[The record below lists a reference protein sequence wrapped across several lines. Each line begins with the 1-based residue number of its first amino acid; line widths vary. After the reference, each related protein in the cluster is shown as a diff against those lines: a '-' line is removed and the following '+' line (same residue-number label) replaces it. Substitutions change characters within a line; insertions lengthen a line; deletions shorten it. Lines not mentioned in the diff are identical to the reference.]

1 MGERSPTRTGAPSV
15 VHSPPR
21 PDPLVELVGA
31 GRAGAVYWRPL
42 PGEDRGARVVALVE
56 AALAGGRGAIVVT
69 PEVAA
74 GSAVGDAVRKAFP
87 DAADLASDLSDRRRY
102 RAWAELR
109 RGRRLV
115 VVGGRSSVLAPLP
128 ALGCVVVD
136 DEANFAH
143 KEQRTPRFHARDV
156 ALRRAAVG
164 RALCVLTGTVPSA
177 EAMAAMQAGQCRL
190 LTPDRAAER
199 AARPLVEVVDPDD
212 EGPTAARLHP
222 RGLAAVRAALAR
234 DEPAYV
240 LVPRRGG
247 ADPAAPGARTAGQV
261 AAEVARILPGVPV
274 WRLDREVLDPGMVP
288 PWAGQRP
295 GVVVGTVA
303 GVKDHPPLTG
313 CRTVVVVGADTAL
326 GQAEVRAAEEAYRTW
341 SRAAAWCGPSRASA
355 GRLVLQTRHG
365 GHHAVQALVRWDP
378 DLLWR
383 HELPRR
389 VELGFPARRLVLVEG
404 PEPGEATAAMAALA
418 AALGPKV
425 ELLGPAAMGRGW
437 RIIAK
442 VEDAESAARACAPAR
457 RGVPGRQPAPVGGR
471 RAPRGPC
478 RPPLASHPSKR
489 RTGNVAMLEIRLYGD
504 PVLKQRSDPVTR
516 FDAELARF
524 GDDLLETLRAAHGAG
539 LAAPRSG
546 CSSACSPTTSPP
558 TRRPAS
564 TRSGSWST
572 RSSPAGRASRRATR
586 AACRSPASTTPAS
599 GPWPSPWPPP
609 TCAASGW
616 SWTARGCWPAA
627 SSTRSTTWTGCC
639 SSSGMSRGDRKRALK
654 EWRERELDLE
664 LHGIAPHLH
673 RSDLPGVRTSNP
685 GPRSVP
691 PDKTL

>member
-1 MGERSPTRTGAPSV
+1 VLVDVPLFHLDRPFTYRVPESLQDQVHLGSRVKVPFGGRRRVDGWVVGRATELPPDARDILRVVSPIPSFGPVELDLFRWVADRYAAAVTDTLRLAIPPRVAAVEASVETAGESVEEAPGEGPADPVAGAPPPDPPVRAPHPPPPIGGAPAREGSPTPGAGPRV
-15 VHSPPR
+15 VHSPAPASAARR
-21 PDPLVELVGA
+21 PASASAALSPSPPLAVSRPSDPLAALVASGW
-31 GRAGAVYWRPL
+31 GGAVYWRPL
-42 PGEDRGARVVALVE
+42 PGEDRGARITALIE
-56 AALAGGRGAIVVT
+56 AALERGRGAIVVT

-115 VVGGRSSVLAPLP
+115 VVGGRSSVLAPVP
-128 ALGCVVVD
+128 DLGCVVVD

-143 KEQRTPRFHARDV
+143 KEQRTPRFHAREV
-156 ALRRAAVG
+156 ALRRAATR

-177 EAMAAMQAGQCRL
+177 EALAAMQAGQCRL
-190 LTPDRAAER
+190 LAPDRAAER

-212 EGPTAARLHP
+212 EGPTAARIHP
-222 RGLAAVRAALAR
+222 RGLAAIRAALGR

-261 AAEVARILPGVPV
+261 AAELARILPGVPV

-341 SRAAAWCGPSRASA
+341 SRAAIWCGPRGGA
-355 GRLVLQTRHG
+355 GRLVLQTRSG

-378 DLLWR
+378 EFFWR

-389 VELGFPARRLVLVEG
+389 VELGFPPARRLVLVEG
-404 PEPGEATAAMAALA
+404 PEPEEATAAMAALA

-442 VEDAESAARACAPAR
+442 VEDAESAARALRPLLTEASRA
-457 RGVPGRQPAPVGGR
+457 G
-471 RAPRGPC
+471 APRMSVDVE
-478 RPPLASHPSKR
+478 PLE
-489 RTGNVAMLEIRLYGD
+489 V
-504 PVLKQRSDPVTR
+504 
-516 FDAELARF
+516 
-524 GDDLLETLRAAHGAG
+524 
-539 LAAPRSG
+539 LAAPRS
-546 CSSACSPTTSPP
+546 
-558 TRRPAS
+558 
-564 TRSGSWST
+564 
-572 RSSPAGRASRRATR
+572 
-586 AACRSPASTTPAS
+586 
-599 GPWPSPWPPP
+599 
-609 TCAASGW
+609 
-616 SWTARGCWPAA
+616 
-627 SSTRSTTWTGCC
+627 
-639 SSSGMSRGDRKRALK
+639 
-654 EWRERELDLE
+654 
-664 LHGIAPHLH
+664 
-673 RSDLPGVRTSNP
+673 
-685 GPRSVP
+685 
-691 PDKTL
+691 

>member
-1 MGERSPTRTGAPSV
+1 VRLAGVQVLVDVPLFHLDRPFTYRVPASLQDQVHLGSRVKVPFGGRRRVDGWVVGRATELPPDARDILRVVSPIPSFGPVELDLFRWVADRYAAAVTDTLRLAIPPRVAAVEASVEEAAVEKEAEEKEAEEKEAGEKEAGEKGAAGAGDPPLPGAGAPTREGSRRPAEARGP
-15 VHSPPR
+15 VHSPTAGDSPTVDDSPTAGDSPALAPAAR
-21 PDPLVELVGA
+21 RHATPSAGSPPADPLAALVA
-31 GRAGAVYWRPL
+31 GGRGGAVYWRPL
-42 PGEDRGARVVALVE
+42 PGEERGARITALIE
-56 AALAGGRGAIVVT
+56 AALERGRGAIVVT

-115 VVGGRSSVLAPLP
+115 VVGGRSSVLAPVP
-128 ALGCVVVD
+128 ELGCVIVD

-143 KEQRTPRFHARDV
+143 KEQRTPRFHAREV
-156 ALRRAAVG
+156 ALRRAATG

-177 EAMAAMQAGQCRL
+177 EALAAMQAGQCRL
-190 LTPDRAAER
+190 LAPDRAAER

-222 RGLAAVRAALAR
+222 RGLAAIRAALHR
-234 DEPAYV
+234 EEPAYV

-261 AAEVARILPGVPV
+261 AAELARILPGVPV
-274 WRLDREVLDPGMVP
+274 WRLDREVVDPGMVP

-341 SRAAAWCGPSRASA
+341 SRAAAWCGPRGGA
-355 GRLVLQTRHG
+355 GRLVLQTRAG

-378 DLLWR
+378 DFFWR

-389 VELGFPARRLVLVEG
+389 VELGFPPARRLVLVEG
-404 PEPGEATAAMAALA
+404 PDPEEATAAMAALA

-442 VEDAESAARACAPAR
+442 VEDAESAARALRPLLTEAAR
-457 RGVPGRQPAPVGGR
+457 AG
-471 RAPRGPC
+471 APRLAVDVE
-478 RPPLASHPSKR
+478 PLE
-489 RTGNVAMLEIRLYGD
+489 V
-504 PVLKQRSDPVTR
+504 
-516 FDAELARF
+516 
-524 GDDLLETLRAAHGAG
+524 
-539 LAAPRSG
+539 LAAPRS
-546 CSSACSPTTSPP
+546 
-558 TRRPAS
+558 
-564 TRSGSWST
+564 
-572 RSSPAGRASRRATR
+572 
-586 AACRSPASTTPAS
+586 
-599 GPWPSPWPPP
+599 
-609 TCAASGW
+609 
-616 SWTARGCWPAA
+616 
-627 SSTRSTTWTGCC
+627 
-639 SSSGMSRGDRKRALK
+639 
-654 EWRERELDLE
+654 
-664 LHGIAPHLH
+664 
-673 RSDLPGVRTSNP
+673 
-685 GPRSVP
+685 
-691 PDKTL
+691 

>member
-1 MGERSPTRTGAPSV
+1 VLVDVPLFHLDRPFTYRVPEALAAQVHLGTRVKVRFGGRRRVDAWVIGRAPDLPPDARDLLRVVSPIPSFGPTELNLFRWVADRYAATVTDTLRLAVPPRVAAVEKSMDPPGAAGPGPAPTPAAGAPGGGRGAPPTPGGGAPEREG
-15 VHSPPR
+15 SPPGEQVGGAVNSPSPASAARR
-21 PDPLVELVGA
+21 PAPSLAVSAPPLNSPSTPSDPLADLVVSGW
-31 GRAGAVYWRPL
+31 AGAVYWRPL
-42 PGEDRGARVVALVE
+42 PGEDRGARVVAAVE
-56 AALAGGRGAIVVT
+56 AALERGRGAIVVT

-87 DAADLASDLSDRRRY
+87 DAADLAGDLSDRRRY

-156 ALRRAAVG
+156 ALRRAAAA

-177 EAMAAMQAGQCRL
+177 EALAAMQAGQCRL

-222 RGLAAVRAALAR
+222 RALAAIRAALAR
-234 DEPAYV
+234 SEPAYV

-261 AAEVARILPGVPV
+261 AAELVRILPGVPV
-274 WRLDREVLDPGMVP
+274 WRLDREVVDPGMVP
-288 PWAGQRP
+288 PWAGQQP

-313 CRTVVVVGADTAL
+313 CRTVVVVGADAAL

-341 SRAAAWCGPSRASA
+341 SRAAAWCGPRSGA

-378 DLLWR
+378 EFFWR

-389 VELGFPARRLVLVEG
+389 VELGFPPARRLVLVEG
-404 PEPGEATAAMAALA
+404 PEPAEADAALAALA

-442 VEDAESAARACAPAR
+442 VEDAESAARALRPLLTEAS
-457 RGVPGRQPAPVGGR
+457 
-471 RAPRGPC
+471 RAGSPRMSVDVEPLEV
-478 RPPLASHPSKR
+478 LAS
-489 RTGNVAMLEIRLYGD
+489 
-504 PVLKQRSDPVTR
+504 
-516 FDAELARF
+516 
-524 GDDLLETLRAAHGAG
+524 
-539 LAAPRSG
+539 PR
-546 CSSACSPTTSPP
+546 
-558 TRRPAS
+558 
-564 TRSGSWST
+564 
-572 RSSPAGRASRRATR
+572 
-586 AACRSPASTTPAS
+586 
-599 GPWPSPWPPP
+599 
-609 TCAASGW
+609 
-616 SWTARGCWPAA
+616 
-627 SSTRSTTWTGCC
+627 
-639 SSSGMSRGDRKRALK
+639 
-654 EWRERELDLE
+654 
-664 LHGIAPHLH
+664 
-673 RSDLPGVRTSNP
+673 
-685 GPRSVP
+685 
-691 PDKTL
+691 

>member
-1 MGERSPTRTGAPSV
+1 MRIAGVQVLVDVPLFHLDRPFTYRVPEALAGQVHLGSRVKVPFGGRRRVDGWVVGRAPDLPSDARDLLRVVSPIPSFGPPELDLLRWVADRYAATVTDTLRLAIPPRVAAVERPTGQGEPETAAEQAGGEAVGERSPTGTRVRGL
-15 VHSPPR
+15 VHSSSSPSSPSH
-21 PDPLVELVGA
+21 PSSSSQPSSPSSPSDPLAALVA
-31 GRAGAVYWRPL
+31 GGWAGAVYWRPL
-42 PGEDRGARVVALVE
+42 PGEDRGARVIALVE
-56 AALAGGRGAIVVT
+56 AALERGRGAIVVT

-115 VVGGRSSVLAPLP
+115 VVGGRSSVLAPLDR
-128 ALGCVVVD
+128 LGCVVVD

-143 KEQRTPRFHARDV
+143 KEQRTPRFHAREV
-156 ALRRAAVG
+156 ALRRAAAA

-177 EAMAAMQAGQCRL
+177 EALAAMQAGQCRL

-222 RGLAAVRAALAR
+222 RGLAAIRAALGR
-234 DEPAYV
+234 QEPTYV

-261 AAEVARILPGVPV
+261 AAELARILPGVTV
-274 WRLDREVLDPGMVP
+274 WRLDREVVDPGMVP

-341 SRAAAWCGPSRASA
+341 SRAAAWCGPRGGA

-378 DLLWR
+378 EFFWR

-389 VELGFPARRLVLVEG
+389 VELGFPPARRLVLVEG
-404 PEPGEATAAMAALA
+404 PEPGEATEAMAALA
-418 AALGPKV
+418 GALGPKV

-442 VEDAESAARACAPAR
+442 VEDAESAARAL
-457 RGVPGRQPAPVGGR
+457 
-471 RAPRGPC
+471 
-478 RPPLASHPSKR
+478 RPLLA
-489 RTGNVAMLEIRLYGD
+489 E
-504 PVLKQRSDPVTR
+504 
-516 FDAELARF
+516 
-524 GDDLLETLRAAHGAG
+524 
-539 LAAPRSG
+539 
-546 CSSACSPTTSPP
+546 
-558 TRRPAS
+558 
-564 TRSGSWST
+564 
-572 RSSPAGRASRRATR
+572 ASRA
-586 AACRSPASTTPAS
+586 
-599 GPWPSPWPPP
+599 G
-609 TCAASGW
+609 
-616 SWTARGCWPAA
+616 
-627 SSTRSTTWTGCC
+627 
-639 SSSGMSRGDRKRALK
+639 
-654 EWRERELDLE
+654 
-664 LHGIAPHLH
+664 
-673 RSDLPGVRTSNP
+673 
-685 GPRSVP
+685 GPRMSVDVEP
-691 PDKTL
+691 LEVLATPR

>member
-1 MGERSPTRTGAPSV
+1 VPLFHLDRPFTYRVPEALRGHVHLGSRVKVPFGGRRRVDGWVVGRAPELPPDARDLIRVVSPIPSFGPPELDLLRWVATRYAATVTDTLRLAIPPRVAAVEHPDPEKAPPVPSVAPPTPGVAPPAPGVAPPDPPTPEPHRPVPGPPVGERSPTASLGLGA
-15 VHSPPR
+15 VHSPLRSTDPA
-21 PDPLVELVGA
+21 DPLAAMVAA
-31 GRAGAVYWRPL
+31 GRPGAVYWRPL
-42 PGEDRGARVVALVE
+42 PGEDRGARVIAAVE
-56 AALAGGRGAIVVT
+56 AALASGRGAIVVT

-115 VVGGRSSVLAPLP
+115 AVGGRSSVLAPLP

-143 KEQRTPRFHARDV
+143 KEQRTPRFHAREV
-156 ALRRAAVG
+156 ALRRAAAS
-164 RALCVLTGTVPSA
+164 RALCVLTGTVASA
-177 EAMAAMQAGQCRL
+177 EAVAAMQAGQCRL
-190 LTPDRAAER
+190 LAPDRAAER

-222 RGLAAVRAALAR
+222 RGLAAIRAALGR
-234 DEPAYV
+234 EEPAYV

-261 AAEVARILPGVPV
+261 AAELARLLPQVPV
-274 WRLDREVLDPGMVP
+274 WRLDREVVDPGMVP

-326 GQAEVRAAEEAYRTW
+326 GQAEVRAAEDAYRTW
-341 SRAAAWCGPSRASA
+341 SRAAAWCGPRGGA

-378 DLLWR
+378 EFFWR

-389 VELGFPARRLVLVEG
+389 VELGFPPARRLVLVEG
-404 PEPGEATAAMAALA
+404 PEPDEAQAAMAALA

-442 VEDAESAARACAPAR
+442 VEDAESAARALRPLLTEASRA
-457 RGVPGRQPAPVGGR
+457 GG
-471 RAPRGPC
+471 PRLSVDVE
-478 RPPLASHPSKR
+478 PLE
-489 RTGNVAMLEIRLYGD
+489 V
-504 PVLKQRSDPVTR
+504 
-516 FDAELARF
+516 
-524 GDDLLETLRAAHGAG
+524 
-539 LAAPRSG
+539 LAAPR
-546 CSSACSPTTSPP
+546 
-558 TRRPAS
+558 
-564 TRSGSWST
+564 
-572 RSSPAGRASRRATR
+572 
-586 AACRSPASTTPAS
+586 
-599 GPWPSPWPPP
+599 
-609 TCAASGW
+609 
-616 SWTARGCWPAA
+616 
-627 SSTRSTTWTGCC
+627 
-639 SSSGMSRGDRKRALK
+639 
-654 EWRERELDLE
+654 
-664 LHGIAPHLH
+664 
-673 RSDLPGVRTSNP
+673 
-685 GPRSVP
+685 
-691 PDKTL
+691 

>member
-1 MGERSPTRTGAPSV
+1 VRTTGVQVLVDVPLFHLDRPFTYRVPEALADQVHLGSRVKVPFGGRRRVDGWVVGHAPDLPPDARDLLRVVSPIPSFGLPELNLLRWVADRYAATVTDTLRLAIPPRVAAVEKSTGQDEAEKSEVGAGAFVEPGAPHPHPPETGAPAREGSRQPEGV
-15 VHSPPR
+15 RGTVHSPSPPSAVHSPSPASAAHR
-21 PDPLVELVGA
+21 LSTPLAVSSPVDPLAALVA
-31 GRAGAVYWRPL
+31 GGWVGAVYWRPL
-42 PGEDRGARVVALVE
+42 PGEDRGARVIALVE
-56 AALAGGRGAIVVT
+56 AALERGRGAIVVT

-102 RAWAELR
+102 RAWADLR

-115 VVGGRSSVLAPLP
+115 VVGGRSSVLAPLEG
-128 ALGCVVVD
+128 LGCVVVD

-143 KEQRTPRFHARDV
+143 KEQRTPRFHAREV
-156 ALRRAAVG
+156 ALRRAAAS

-177 EAMAAMQAGQCRL
+177 EALAAMQAGQCRL

-222 RGLAAVRAALAR
+222 RGLAAIRAALGR
-234 DEPAYV
+234 QEPAYV

-261 AAEVARILPGVPV
+261 AAELARILPGVPV
-274 WRLDREVLDPGMVP
+274 WRLDREVVDPGMVP

-341 SRAAAWCGPSRASA
+341 SRAAAWCGPRGGV

-378 DLLWR
+378 EFFWR

-389 VELGFPARRLVLVEG
+389 VELGFPPARRLVLVEG
-404 PEPGEATAAMAALA
+404 PEPGEATAAAAALA

-442 VEDAESAARACAPAR
+442 VEDAESAARAL
-457 RGVPGRQPAPVGGR
+457 
-471 RAPRGPC
+471 
-478 RPPLASHPSKR
+478 RPLLA
-489 RTGNVAMLEIRLYGD
+489 E
-504 PVLKQRSDPVTR
+504 
-516 FDAELARF
+516 
-524 GDDLLETLRAAHGAG
+524 
-539 LAAPRSG
+539 
-546 CSSACSPTTSPP
+546 
-558 TRRPAS
+558 
-564 TRSGSWST
+564 
-572 RSSPAGRASRRATR
+572 ASRAGSPRMSVDVEPLEVLAT
-586 AACRSPASTTPAS
+586 
-599 GPWPSPWPPP
+599 
-609 TCAASGW
+609 
-616 SWTARGCWPAA
+616 
-627 SSTRSTTWTGCC
+627 
-639 SSSGMSRGDRKRALK
+639 
-654 EWRERELDLE
+654 
-664 LHGIAPHLH
+664 
-673 RSDLPGVRTSNP
+673 
-685 GPRSVP
+685 PR
-691 PDKTL
+691 

>member
-1 MGERSPTRTGAPSV
+1 VRIAGVQVLVDVPLFHLDRPFTYRVPEALQGQVHLGSRVKVPFGGRRRVDGWVVGRAAELPPEARDILRVVSPIPSFGPAELELFRWVADRYAATVTDTLRLAVPPRVAAVEASLDAATPHPDPPAAVPHPDPPVPGPPVGERSRPRGRASGV
-15 VHSPPR
+15 VHSPA
-21 PDPLVELVGA
+21 DPLAAMVGA
-31 GRAGAVYWRPL
+31 GRGGAVYWRPV
-42 PGEDRGARVVALVE
+42 PGEDRGARVIALVE
-56 AALAGGRGAIVVT
+56 AALERGRGAIVVT

-109 RGRRLV
+109 RGRRLL

-128 ALGCVVVD
+128 ALGCIVVD

-143 KEQRTPRFHARDV
+143 KEQRTPRFHAREV
-156 ALRRAAVG
+156 ALRRAAAG

-177 EAMAAMQAGQCRL
+177 EALAAMQAGQCRL
-190 LTPDRAAER
+190 LAPDRAAER

-222 RGLAAVRAALAR
+222 RGLAAIRAALGH

-247 ADPAAPGARTAGQV
+247 ADPAAPGARSAGQV
-261 AAEVARILPGVPV
+261 AAELARILPGVPV
-274 WRLDREVLDPGMVP
+274 WRLDREVLDPGTVP

-313 CRTVVVVGADTAL
+313 CRTVVVVGADAAL

-341 SRAAAWCGPSRASA
+341 SRAAGWCGPRSGA

-378 DLLWR
+378 AFFWR

-389 VELGFPARRLVLVEG
+389 VELGFPPARRLVLAEG
-404 PEPGEATAAMAALA
+404 PEPGEASAAMAALA
-418 AALGPKV
+418 AALGPKA

-442 VEDAESAARACAPAR
+442 VEDAESAARALRPLLTEVSRA
-457 RGVPGRQPAPVGGR
+457 GG
-471 RAPRGPC
+471 PRLSVDVE
-478 RPPLASHPSKR
+478 PLE
-489 RTGNVAMLEIRLYGD
+489 V
-504 PVLKQRSDPVTR
+504 
-516 FDAELARF
+516 
-524 GDDLLETLRAAHGAG
+524 
-539 LAAPRSG
+539 LAAPR
-546 CSSACSPTTSPP
+546 
-558 TRRPAS
+558 
-564 TRSGSWST
+564 
-572 RSSPAGRASRRATR
+572 
-586 AACRSPASTTPAS
+586 
-599 GPWPSPWPPP
+599 
-609 TCAASGW
+609 
-616 SWTARGCWPAA
+616 
-627 SSTRSTTWTGCC
+627 
-639 SSSGMSRGDRKRALK
+639 
-654 EWRERELDLE
+654 
-664 LHGIAPHLH
+664 
-673 RSDLPGVRTSNP
+673 
-685 GPRSVP
+685 
-691 PDKTL
+691 

>member
-1 MGERSPTRTGAPSV
+1 VRIAGVQVLVDVPLLHLDRPFTYRVPEALADQVHLGSRVKVPFGGRRRVDGWVVGRATELPDDARDLLRVVSPIPSFGPAELDLFRWVAARYAGGVVDTLRLAIPPRVAAVEKTADAGAPDPPGPVPGPPSSGDGPYPPGPVPGPPVGERSPPGSGARRPVHRPNPGGGGAGSV
-15 VHSPPR
+15 VHSPSVASTGPLTGVD
-21 PDPLVELVGA
+21 PGDPLVGLIEG
-31 GRAGAVYWRPL
+31 GGAGAVYWRPL

-56 AALAGGRGAIVVT
+56 AALASGRGAIVVT
-69 PEVAA
+69 PEVVA

-115 VVGGRSSVLAPLP
+115 VVGGRSSVLAPLR

-156 ALRRAAVG
+156 ALRRAATG
-164 RALCVLTGTVPSA
+164 RALCVLTGTVPSP
-177 EAMAAMQAGQCRL
+177 EALAAMQAGQCRL

-222 RGLAAVRAALAR
+222 RGLAAVRAALGR

-247 ADPAAPGARTAGQV
+247 ADPAVPGARTAGQV
-261 AAEVARILPGVPV
+261 AGELARILPGVPV

-341 SRAAAWCGPSRASA
+341 SRAAAWCGPRGGA

-378 DLLWR
+378 EFFWR

-389 VELGFPARRLVLVEG
+389 VELGFPPARRLVLVEG

-418 AALGPKV
+418 AALGPKA

-442 VEDAESAARACAPAR
+442 VEDAESAARAL
-457 RGVPGRQPAPVGGR
+457 
-471 RAPRGPC
+471 
-478 RPPLASHPSKR
+478 RP
-489 RTGNVAMLEIRLYGD
+489 
-504 PVLKQRSDPVTR
+504 
-516 FDAELARF
+516 
-524 GDDLLETLRAAHGAG
+524 LLVE
-539 LAAPRSG
+539 
-546 CSSACSPTTSPP
+546 
-558 TRRPAS
+558 
-564 TRSGSWST
+564 
-572 RSSPAGRASRRATR
+572 ASRAGSPRMSVDVEPLEVLAT
-586 AACRSPASTTPAS
+586 
-599 GPWPSPWPPP
+599 
-609 TCAASGW
+609 
-616 SWTARGCWPAA
+616 
-627 SSTRSTTWTGCC
+627 
-639 SSSGMSRGDRKRALK
+639 
-654 EWRERELDLE
+654 
-664 LHGIAPHLH
+664 
-673 RSDLPGVRTSNP
+673 
-685 GPRSVP
+685 PR
-691 PDKTL
+691 

>member
-1 MGERSPTRTGAPSV
+1 VRLAGVQVLVDVPLFHLDRPFTYRVPESLQDQVHLGSRVKVPFGGRRRVDGWVVGRVLELPPDARDVLRVVSPIPSFGPVELELFRWVADRYAAAVTDTLRLAIPPRVAAVETSVEAADAGEEGPADPLAGASAAGGPHPEPPAGADHPPPLAGADHPPPPAGGAPVREGSPTAGSGRPA
-15 VHSPPR
+15 VHSPSPAPAAPPTASSLAASPSPVTSSPR
-21 PDPLVELVGA
+21 ATSSPPRAGSPSSDPLAALVAA
-31 GRAGAVYWRPL
+31 GRTGAVYWRPL
-42 PGEDRGARVVALVE
+42 PGEDRGVRIAALVE
-56 AALAGGRGAIVVT
+56 AALERGRGAIVVT

-115 VVGGRSSVLAPLP
+115 VVGGRSSVLAPVP
-128 ALGCVVVD
+128 DIGCVIVD

-143 KEQRTPRFHARDV
+143 KEQRTPRFHAREV
-156 ALRRAAVG
+156 ALRRAATG

-177 EAMAAMQAGQCRL
+177 EAVAAMQAGQCRL

-222 RGLAAVRAALAR
+222 RGLAAIRAALGR
-234 DEPAYV
+234 EEPAYV

-261 AAEVARILPGVPV
+261 AAELARILPGVPV

-341 SRAAAWCGPSRASA
+341 SRAAAWCGPRGGA
-355 GRLVLQTRHG
+355 GRLVLQTRAG

-378 DLLWR
+378 EFFWR

-389 VELGFPARRLVLVEG
+389 VELGFPPARRLVLVEG
-404 PEPGEATAAMAALA
+404 PEPEEATAAMTALA
-418 AALGPKV
+418 GALGPKV

-442 VEDAESAARACAPAR
+442 VEDAESAARALRPLLTEASRA
-457 RGVPGRQPAPVGGR
+457 GG
-471 RAPRGPC
+471 PRMSVDVE
-478 RPPLASHPSKR
+478 PLE
-489 RTGNVAMLEIRLYGD
+489 V
-504 PVLKQRSDPVTR
+504 
-516 FDAELARF
+516 
-524 GDDLLETLRAAHGAG
+524 
-539 LAAPRSG
+539 LAAPRS
-546 CSSACSPTTSPP
+546 
-558 TRRPAS
+558 
-564 TRSGSWST
+564 
-572 RSSPAGRASRRATR
+572 
-586 AACRSPASTTPAS
+586 
-599 GPWPSPWPPP
+599 
-609 TCAASGW
+609 
-616 SWTARGCWPAA
+616 
-627 SSTRSTTWTGCC
+627 
-639 SSSGMSRGDRKRALK
+639 
-654 EWRERELDLE
+654 
-664 LHGIAPHLH
+664 
-673 RSDLPGVRTSNP
+673 
-685 GPRSVP
+685 
-691 PDKTL
+691 

>member
-1 MGERSPTRTGAPSV
+1 VLVDVPLFHLDRPFTYRVPEALRPDVHLGSRVKVPFGGRRRVDAWVVGQAAELPPDARDIIRVVSPIPSFGPPELDLLRWVATRYAATV
-15 VHSPPR
+15 VDTLRLAVPPR
-21 PDPLVELVGA
+21 VAAVEASLEAAAEASLEGEA
-31 GRAGAVYWRPL
+31 GREPVHTPAVGAVYWRPL
-42 PGEDRGARVVALVE
+42 PGEDRGARVIGLVE
-56 AALAGGRGAIVVT
+56 AALEQGRGAIVVT

-143 KEQRTPRFHARDV
+143 KEQRTPRFHAREV
-156 ALRRAAVG
+156 ALRRAAAA
-164 RALCVLTGTVPSA
+164 RALCVLTGTVPSP
-177 EAMAAMQAGQCRL
+177 EAVAAMQAGQCRL
-190 LTPDRAAER
+190 LAPGRTAER
-199 AARPLVEVVDPDD
+199 AGRPLVEVVDPDD
-212 EGPTAARLHP
+212 EGPSAARLHP
-222 RGLAAVRAALAR
+222 RGLAAIRAALGR

-261 AAEVARILPGVPV
+261 AAELARLLPGVPV
-274 WRLDREVLDPGMVP
+274 WRLDREVVDPGMVA

-326 GQAEVRAAEEAYRTW
+326 GQAEVRAAEDAYRTW
-341 SRAAAWCGPSRASA
+341 SRAAAWCGPRGGA

-378 DLLWR
+378 EFFWR

-389 VELGFPARRLVLVEG
+389 VELGFPPARRLVLVEG
-404 PEPGEATAAMAALA
+404 PEPEEAGAALAALA

-425 ELLGPAAMGRGW
+425 ELLGPAAMGKGW

-442 VEDAESAARACAPAR
+442 VEDAESAARAL
-457 RGVPGRQPAPVGGR
+457 
-471 RAPRGPC
+471 
-478 RPPLASHPSKR
+478 RP
-489 RTGNVAMLEIRLYGD
+489 
-504 PVLKQRSDPVTR
+504 
-516 FDAELARF
+516 
-524 GDDLLETLRAAHGAG
+524 LLTE
-539 LAAPRSG
+539 
-546 CSSACSPTTSPP
+546 
-558 TRRPAS
+558 
-564 TRSGSWST
+564 
-572 RSSPAGRASRRATR
+572 ASRA
-586 AACRSPASTTPAS
+586 
-599 GPWPSPWPPP
+599 G
-609 TCAASGW
+609 
-616 SWTARGCWPAA
+616 
-627 SSTRSTTWTGCC
+627 
-639 SSSGMSRGDRKRALK
+639 
-654 EWRERELDLE
+654 
-664 LHGIAPHLH
+664 
-673 RSDLPGVRTSNP
+673 
-685 GPRSVP
+685 GPRMSVDVEP
-691 PDKTL
+691 LEVLATPRQHHG

>member
-1 MGERSPTRTGAPSV
+1 VLVDVPLLHLDRPFTYRVPEALAGQVHLGSRVKVPFGGRRRVDGWVVGRAAELPPDARDLLRVVSPIPSFGPTELELFRWVATRWAGAVVDTLRLAVPPRVAAVEASVEAAVAAGAPHPLPPVPGAPAREGSRQEGAV
-15 VHSPPR
+15 RRAVHSPASAPSASAPSTTSTTSTASTPSAR
-21 PDPLVELVGA
+21 SAPSTASAPADPLAELAA
-31 GRAGAVYWRPL
+31 GGRPGAVYWRPL
-42 PGEDRGARVVALVE
+42 PGEDRGARVVALIE
-56 AALAGGRGAIVVT
+56 AALDAGRGAIVVT

-109 RGRRLV
+109 QGRRLV

-128 ALGCVVVD
+128 ALGCVIVD

-143 KEQRTPRFHARDV
+143 KEQRTPRFHAREV
-156 ALRRAAVG
+156 ALRRAARG

-177 EAMAAMQAGQCRL
+177 EALAAIQAGQCRL
-190 LTPDRAAER
+190 LAPDRAAER

-222 RGLAAVRAALAR
+222 RGLAAIRAALGR
-234 DEPAYV
+234 EEPAYV

-247 ADPAAPGARTAGQV
+247 ADPAAPGSRTAGQV
-261 AAEVARILPGVPV
+261 AAELGRILPGVPV
-274 WRLDREVLDPGMVP
+274 WRLDREVVDPGMVP
-288 PWAGQRP
+288 PWAGRQP

-341 SRAAAWCGPSRASA
+341 SRAAAWCGPRGGA

-378 DLLWR
+378 EFFWR

-389 VELGFPARRLVLVEG
+389 VELGFPPARRLVLVEG
-404 PEPGEATAAMAALA
+404 PAPAVAAAAMAGLA

-442 VEDAESAARACAPAR
+442 VEDAESAARALRPLLAEAS
-457 RGVPGRQPAPVGGR
+457 
-471 RAPRGPC
+471 RAGSPRMSVDVE
-478 RPPLASHPSKR
+478 PL
-489 RTGNVAMLEIRLYGD
+489 E
-504 PVLKQRSDPVTR
+504 VL
-516 FDAELARF
+516 A
-524 GDDLLETLRAAHGAG
+524 
-539 LAAPRSG
+539 AAPR
-546 CSSACSPTTSPP
+546 
-558 TRRPAS
+558 
-564 TRSGSWST
+564 
-572 RSSPAGRASRRATR
+572 
-586 AACRSPASTTPAS
+586 
-599 GPWPSPWPPP
+599 
-609 TCAASGW
+609 
-616 SWTARGCWPAA
+616 
-627 SSTRSTTWTGCC
+627 
-639 SSSGMSRGDRKRALK
+639 
-654 EWRERELDLE
+654 
-664 LHGIAPHLH
+664 
-673 RSDLPGVRTSNP
+673 
-685 GPRSVP
+685 
-691 PDKTL
+691 

>member
-1 MGERSPTRTGAPSV
+1 VVGRAAGLPPDTRDLIRVVSPIPSFGPAELDLFRWVADRYAATVTDTLRLAVPPRVAAVEASVDAGEADAAGAGGSGEAGGVGEAATAGGGGEVGEADRASSVGAAHPAPRRDGAPTGRV
-15 VHSPPR
+15 AQPPVR
-21 PDPLVELVGA
+21 GVGLSTAPAPPAAPPDPLAGMVVG

-42 PGEDRGARVVALVE
+42 PGEDRGARVIALVE
-56 AALAGGRGAIVVT
+56 AALEQGRGAIVVT

-115 VVGGRSSVLAPLP
+115 AIGGRSAVLAPVP
-128 ALGCVVVD
+128 DLGCIVVD

-143 KEQRTPRFHARDV
+143 KEQRTPRFHAREV

-177 EAMAAMQAGQCRL
+177 EALAAMQAGQCRL

-222 RGLAAVRAALAR
+222 RGLAAIRAALGR

-261 AAEVARILPGVPV
+261 AAELARILPGVPV

-341 SRAAAWCGPSRASA
+341 SRAAAWCGPSRAGA

-378 DLLWR
+378 EFFWR

-389 VELGFPARRLVLVEG
+389 VELGFPPARRLVLVEG
-404 PEPGEATAAMAALA
+404 PDPEEAGAAMTALA

-442 VEDAESAARACAPAR
+442 VEDAESAARSL
-457 RGVPGRQPAPVGGR
+457 
-471 RAPRGPC
+471 
-478 RPPLASHPSKR
+478 RP
-489 RTGNVAMLEIRLYGD
+489 
-504 PVLKQRSDPVTR
+504 
-516 FDAELARF
+516 
-524 GDDLLETLRAAHGAG
+524 LLTE
-539 LAAPRSG
+539 
-546 CSSACSPTTSPP
+546 
-558 TRRPAS
+558 
-564 TRSGSWST
+564 
-572 RSSPAGRASRRATR
+572 ASRA
-586 AACRSPASTTPAS
+586 
-599 GPWPSPWPPP
+599 G
-609 TCAASGW
+609 
-616 SWTARGCWPAA
+616 
-627 SSTRSTTWTGCC
+627 
-639 SSSGMSRGDRKRALK
+639 
-654 EWRERELDLE
+654 
-664 LHGIAPHLH
+664 
-673 RSDLPGVRTSNP
+673 
-685 GPRSVP
+685 GPRMSVDVEP
-691 PDKTL
+691 LEVLATPR

>member
-1 MGERSPTRTGAPSV
+1 VRIAGVQVLVDVPLLHLDRPFTYRVPEAIADQVHLGSRVKVPFGGRRRVDGWVVGRATELPDDARDLLRVVSPIPSFGPAELDLFRWVAARYASGVVDTLRLAIPPRVAAVEKTADAGAPDPPGSVPDPPGSRGVPVPPGPVPGPPVGESSPPRERAGSV
-15 VHSPPR
+15 VHSPSVASTGPLTGVG
-21 PDPLVELVGA
+21 PGDPLVGLIEG
-31 GRAGAVYWRPL
+31 GGAGAVYWRPL
-42 PGEDRGARVVALVE
+42 PGEDRGARVVTLVE
-56 AALAGGRGAIVVT
+56 AALASGRGAIVVT

-115 VVGGRSSVLAPLP
+115 VVGGRSSVLAPLR

-156 ALRRAAVG
+156 ALRRAATG
-164 RALCVLTGTVPSA
+164 RALCVLTGTVPSP
-177 EAMAAMQAGQCRL
+177 EALAAMQASQCRL

-222 RGLAAVRAALAR
+222 RGLAAIRAALGR

-261 AAEVARILPGVPV
+261 AGELARILPGVPV

-341 SRAAAWCGPSRASA
+341 SRAAAWCGPRGGA

-378 DLLWR
+378 EFFWR

-389 VELGFPARRLVLVEG
+389 VELGFPPARRLVLVEG

-418 AALGPKV
+418 AALGPKA

-442 VEDAESAARACAPAR
+442 VEDAESAARAL
-457 RGVPGRQPAPVGGR
+457 
-471 RAPRGPC
+471 
-478 RPPLASHPSKR
+478 RPLLA
-489 RTGNVAMLEIRLYGD
+489 E
-504 PVLKQRSDPVTR
+504 
-516 FDAELARF
+516 
-524 GDDLLETLRAAHGAG
+524 
-539 LAAPRSG
+539 
-546 CSSACSPTTSPP
+546 
-558 TRRPAS
+558 
-564 TRSGSWST
+564 
-572 RSSPAGRASRRATR
+572 ASRAGSPRMSVDVEPLEVLAT
-586 AACRSPASTTPAS
+586 
-599 GPWPSPWPPP
+599 
-609 TCAASGW
+609 
-616 SWTARGCWPAA
+616 
-627 SSTRSTTWTGCC
+627 
-639 SSSGMSRGDRKRALK
+639 
-654 EWRERELDLE
+654 
-664 LHGIAPHLH
+664 
-673 RSDLPGVRTSNP
+673 
-685 GPRSVP
+685 PR
-691 PDKTL
+691 

>member
-1 MGERSPTRTGAPSV
+1 VRTAGVQVLVDVPLLHLDRPFTYRVPEALAGQVHLGSRVKVPFGGRRRVDGWVVGRAADLPDDARDLLRVVSPIPSFGPTELDLFRWVADRYAGGVVDTLRLAIPPRVAAVERPPPDPPAPPDPAGTLDPSGPGPGPPVGERSRSRQGGLGA
-15 VHSPPR
+15 VHSPSLA

-31 GRAGAVYWRPL
+31 GRPGAVYWRPL

-143 KEQRTPRFHARDV
+143 KEQRTPRFHAREV
-156 ALRRAAVG
+156 ALRRAATG

-177 EAMAAMQAGQCRL
+177 EALAAIQAGQCRL

-222 RGLAAVRAALAR
+222 RALAAVRAALGR

-261 AAEVARILPGVPV
+261 AAELSRILPGVPV
-274 WRLDREVLDPGMVP
+274 WRLDREVVDPGMVP

-326 GQAEVRAAEEAYRTW
+326 GQAEIRSAEEAYRTW
-341 SRAAAWCGPSRASA
+341 SRAAAWCGPRNGA

-378 DLLWR
+378 EFFWR

-389 VELGFPARRLVLVEG
+389 VELGFPPARRLVLIEG
-404 PEPGEATAAMAALA
+404 PEPDEATAAMAAVA
-418 AALGPKV
+418 ATLGPKV

-442 VEDAESAARACAPAR
+442 VEDAESAARAL
-457 RGVPGRQPAPVGGR
+457 
-471 RAPRGPC
+471 
-478 RPPLASHPSKR
+478 RPLLAEAS
-489 RTGNVAMLEIRLYGD
+489 RTGSPRMSVDVEPLE
-504 PVLKQRSDPVTR
+504 VLAT
-516 FDAELARF
+516 
-524 GDDLLETLRAAHGAG
+524 
-539 LAAPRSG
+539 PR
-546 CSSACSPTTSPP
+546 
-558 TRRPAS
+558 
-564 TRSGSWST
+564 
-572 RSSPAGRASRRATR
+572 
-586 AACRSPASTTPAS
+586 
-599 GPWPSPWPPP
+599 
-609 TCAASGW
+609 
-616 SWTARGCWPAA
+616 
-627 SSTRSTTWTGCC
+627 
-639 SSSGMSRGDRKRALK
+639 
-654 EWRERELDLE
+654 
-664 LHGIAPHLH
+664 
-673 RSDLPGVRTSNP
+673 
-685 GPRSVP
+685 
-691 PDKTL
+691 

>member
-1 MGERSPTRTGAPSV
+1 MRIAGVQVLVDVPLLHLDRPFTYRVPEALADQVHLGTRVKVPFGGRRRVDGWVVGQAAELPPDARDILRVVSPIPSFGPTELELFRWVATRYAAAVVDTLRLAIPPRVAAVEKSTDDAAGEAGEGLWTTASTPIRGRLRSPTGGPGPAPSGSGAAPSGSGAAPSGSGAAPSRSGV
-15 VHSPPR
+15 APSR
-21 PDPLVELVGA
+21 SGA
-31 GRAGAVYWRPL
+31 GRAAERGVAAPSVLRGSSLSSDPLVASLEGWRGGAVYWRPL
-42 PGEDRGARVVALVE
+42 PGEDRGARVIALVE
-56 AALAGGRGAIVVT
+56 AALERGRGAIVVT

-143 KEQRTPRFHARDV
+143 KEQRTPRFHAREV
-156 ALRRAAVG
+156 ALRRAATS

-177 EAMAAMQAGQCRL
+177 EALAAMQAGQCRL
-190 LTPDRAAER
+190 LAPDRTAER

-212 EGPTAARLHP
+212 EGPTAARIHP
-222 RGLAAVRAALAR
+222 RGLAAIRAALGR
-234 DEPAYV
+234 EEPAYV

-261 AAEVARILPGVPV
+261 AAELARILPGVPV
-274 WRLDREVLDPGMVP
+274 WRLDREVLDPGTAP

-313 CRTVVVVGADTAL
+313 CRTVVVVGADAAL

-341 SRAAAWCGPSRASA
+341 SRAAAWCGPGRSSA
-355 GRLVLQTRHG
+355 GRLVLQTRAG

-378 DLLWR
+378 EFFWR

-389 VELGFPARRLVLVEG
+389 VELGFPPARRLVLVEG
-404 PEPGEATAAMAALA
+404 PEPGEADAAMAALA

-442 VEDAESAARACAPAR
+442 VEDAESAARALRPLLAEASR
-457 RGVPGRQPAPVGGR
+457 AGG
-471 RAPRGPC
+471 PRMSVDVE
-478 RPPLASHPSKR
+478 PLE
-489 RTGNVAMLEIRLYGD
+489 V
-504 PVLKQRSDPVTR
+504 
-516 FDAELARF
+516 
-524 GDDLLETLRAAHGAG
+524 
-539 LAAPRSG
+539 LAAPR
-546 CSSACSPTTSPP
+546 
-558 TRRPAS
+558 
-564 TRSGSWST
+564 
-572 RSSPAGRASRRATR
+572 
-586 AACRSPASTTPAS
+586 
-599 GPWPSPWPPP
+599 
-609 TCAASGW
+609 
-616 SWTARGCWPAA
+616 
-627 SSTRSTTWTGCC
+627 
-639 SSSGMSRGDRKRALK
+639 
-654 EWRERELDLE
+654 
-664 LHGIAPHLH
+664 
-673 RSDLPGVRTSNP
+673 
-685 GPRSVP
+685 
-691 PDKTL
+691 

>member
-1 MGERSPTRTGAPSV
+1 MLVDVPLLHLDRPFTYRVPPALAGQVHLGTRVKVPFGGRRRVDGWVVGRTPDLPPDARDLLRVVSPIPSFGPPELTLLRWVADRYAAAVIDTLRLAIPPRVAAVEKSMEPTPPDSPSPTPTPPV
-15 VHSPPR
+15 VHSPPVSA
-21 PDPLVELVGA
+21 DPLAGMVGA

-42 PGEDRGARVVALVE
+42 PGEDRGARVIALIE
-56 AALAGGRGAIVVT
+56 ATLERGRGAIVVT

-109 RGRRLV
+109 QGRRMV

-128 ALGCVVVD
+128 ALGCVIVD

-143 KEQRTPRFHARDV
+143 KEQRAPRFHTREV
-156 ALRRAAVG
+156 ALRRATTA

-177 EAMAAMQAGQCRL
+177 EALAAMQAGQCRL
-190 LTPDRAAER
+190 VAPDRAVER

-222 RGLAAVRAALAR
+222 RGLAAIRGALAR

-247 ADPAAPGARTAGQV
+247 ADPASPGARSAGQV
-261 AAEVARILPGVPV
+261 AAELGRILPGVPV
-274 WRLDREVLDPGMVP
+274 WRLDREVVDPGMVP
-288 PWAGQRP
+288 PWAGQQP

-326 GQAEVRAAEEAYRTW
+326 GQAEVRSAEEAYRTW
-341 SRAAAWCGPSRASA
+341 SRAAAWCGPRSGA

-378 DLLWR
+378 EFFWR

-389 VELGFPARRLVLVEG
+389 VELGFPPARRLVLVEG
-404 PEPGEATAAMAALA
+404 PEPGEATAAMAALS

-442 VEDAESAARACAPAR
+442 VEDAESAARSL
-457 RGVPGRQPAPVGGR
+457 
-471 RAPRGPC
+471 
-478 RPPLASHPSKR
+478 RPLLA
-489 RTGNVAMLEIRLYGD
+489 E
-504 PVLKQRSDPVTR
+504 
-516 FDAELARF
+516 
-524 GDDLLETLRAAHGAG
+524 
-539 LAAPRSG
+539 
-546 CSSACSPTTSPP
+546 
-558 TRRPAS
+558 
-564 TRSGSWST
+564 
-572 RSSPAGRASRRATR
+572 ASRAGSPRMSVDVEPLEVLAT
-586 AACRSPASTTPAS
+586 
-599 GPWPSPWPPP
+599 
-609 TCAASGW
+609 
-616 SWTARGCWPAA
+616 
-627 SSTRSTTWTGCC
+627 
-639 SSSGMSRGDRKRALK
+639 
-654 EWRERELDLE
+654 
-664 LHGIAPHLH
+664 
-673 RSDLPGVRTSNP
+673 
-685 GPRSVP
+685 PR
-691 PDKTL
+691 

>member
-1 MGERSPTRTGAPSV
+1 VSTEGVQVLVDVPLFHLDRPFTYRVPEALAAQVHLGTRVKVPFGGRRRVDAWVIGRAPDLPPDARDLLRVVSPIPSFGPAELNLFRWVADRYAATVIDTLRLAVPPRVAAVEKSMDPEREGSRPGERGRGA
-15 VHSPPR
+15 VHSPSR
-21 PDPLVELVGA
+21 RSDPLVDLVVSGW
-31 GRAGAVYWRPL
+31 AGAVYWRPL
-42 PGEDRGARVVALVE
+42 PGEDRGARVIALVE
-56 AALAGGRGAIVVT
+56 AALERGRGAILVT

-143 KEQRTPRFHARDV
+143 KERRTPRFHARDV
-156 ALRRAAVG
+156 ALRRAAAG

-177 EAMAAMQAGQCRL
+177 EALAAMQAGQCRL

-199 AARPLVEVVDPDD
+199 ATRPLVEVVDPDD

-222 RGLAAVRAALAR
+222 RGLAAIRAALGR
-234 DEPAYV
+234 QEPAYV

-247 ADPAAPGARTAGQV
+247 ADPAAPGARTAGRV
-261 AAEVARILPGVPV
+261 AAELARILPGVPV
-274 WRLDREVLDPGMVP
+274 WRLDREVVDPGMVP

-341 SRAAAWCGPSRASA
+341 SRAAAWCGPRGGA

-378 DLLWR
+378 EFFWR

-389 VELGFPARRLVLVEG
+389 VELGFPPARRLVLVEG
-404 PEPGEATAAMAALA
+404 PEPEEADAAMAALA

-442 VEDAESAARACAPAR
+442 VEDAESAARALRPLLTEAS
-457 RGVPGRQPAPVGGR
+457 
-471 RAPRGPC
+471 RAGSPRMSVDVEPLEV
-478 RPPLASHPSKR
+478 LAS
-489 RTGNVAMLEIRLYGD
+489 
-504 PVLKQRSDPVTR
+504 
-516 FDAELARF
+516 
-524 GDDLLETLRAAHGAG
+524 
-539 LAAPRSG
+539 PR
-546 CSSACSPTTSPP
+546 
-558 TRRPAS
+558 
-564 TRSGSWST
+564 
-572 RSSPAGRASRRATR
+572 
-586 AACRSPASTTPAS
+586 
-599 GPWPSPWPPP
+599 
-609 TCAASGW
+609 
-616 SWTARGCWPAA
+616 
-627 SSTRSTTWTGCC
+627 
-639 SSSGMSRGDRKRALK
+639 
-654 EWRERELDLE
+654 
-664 LHGIAPHLH
+664 
-673 RSDLPGVRTSNP
+673 
-685 GPRSVP
+685 
-691 PDKTL
+691 

>member
-1 MGERSPTRTGAPSV
+1 VLVDVPLLHLDRPFTYRVPPALAGQVHLGTRVKVPFGGRRRVDGWVVGRTPDLPPDARDLLRVVSPIPSFGPQELTLLRWVADRYAAAVIDTLRLAIPPRVAAVEQSVTGDGGSDDGLWAPGPTSDPSGAARHHPGAAADPPGAAPDPPGAAADPPGGALNQPGPASGPPVGERSRPRGREGPV
-15 VHSPPR
+15 VHSPPS
-21 PDPLVELVGA
+21 DPLVGMVRGGL
-31 GRAGAVYWRPL
+31 AGAVYWRPL
-42 PGEDRGARVVALVE
+42 PGEDRGARVIPLIE
-56 AALAGGRGAIVVT
+56 ATLERGRGAIVVT

-109 RGRRLV
+109 QGRRMV
-115 VVGGRSSVLAPLP
+115 VVGGRSSVLAPLA
-128 ALGCVVVD
+128 ALGCVIVD

-143 KEQRTPRFHARDV
+143 KEQRAPRFHTREV
-156 ALRRAAVG
+156 ALRRAATA

-177 EAMAAMQAGQCRL
+177 EALAAMQAGQCRL
-190 LTPDRAAER
+190 VAPDRAVER

-222 RGLAAVRAALAR
+222 RGLAAIRGALAR

-247 ADPAAPGARTAGQV
+247 ADPASPGARTAGQV
-261 AAEVARILPGVPV
+261 AAELGRILPGVPV

-288 PWAGQRP
+288 PWAGQQP

-326 GQAEVRAAEEAYRTW
+326 GQAEIRSAEEAYRTW
-341 SRAAAWCGPSRASA
+341 SRAAAWCGPRGGA

-378 DLLWR
+378 EFFWR

-389 VELGFPARRLVLVEG
+389 VELGFPPARRLVLVEG
-404 PEPGEATAAMAALA
+404 PEPEEATAAMTALA

-442 VEDAESAARACAPAR
+442 VEDAESAARALRPLLTEASRA
-457 RGVPGRQPAPVGGR
+457 G
-471 RAPRGPC
+471 APRMSVDVE
-478 RPPLASHPSKR
+478 PL
-489 RTGNVAMLEIRLYGD
+489 E
-504 PVLKQRSDPVTR
+504 VLT
-516 FDAELARF
+516 
-524 GDDLLETLRAAHGAG
+524 
-539 LAAPRSG
+539 APRS
-546 CSSACSPTTSPP
+546 
-558 TRRPAS
+558 
-564 TRSGSWST
+564 
-572 RSSPAGRASRRATR
+572 
-586 AACRSPASTTPAS
+586 
-599 GPWPSPWPPP
+599 
-609 TCAASGW
+609 
-616 SWTARGCWPAA
+616 
-627 SSTRSTTWTGCC
+627 
-639 SSSGMSRGDRKRALK
+639 
-654 EWRERELDLE
+654 
-664 LHGIAPHLH
+664 
-673 RSDLPGVRTSNP
+673 
-685 GPRSVP
+685 
-691 PDKTL
+691 

>member
-1 MGERSPTRTGAPSV
+1 VLVDVPLFHLDRPFTYRVPEALAAQVRLGTRVKVPFGGRRRVDAWVIGRAPDLPPDARDLLRVVSPIPSFGPAELSLFRWVADRYAATVTDTLRLAIPPRVAAVEKSMDPPAAAGPDPAPTPSAGAPDGPAAAPTPAAGAPGGGREAPPPPGAGAPEREGSPPGEQAGAA
-15 VHSPPR
+15 VHSPSPASGAR
-21 PDPLVELVGA
+21 RPAPPIAVSAPSIAVSAPPLNSPSTPPDPLADLVVTGW
-31 GRAGAVYWRPL
+31 AGAVYWRPL
-42 PGEDRGARVVALVE
+42 PGEDRGARVIALVE
-56 AALAGGRGAIVVT
+56 AALERGRGAIVVT

-156 ALRRAAVG
+156 ALRRAAAA

-177 EAMAAMQAGQCRL
+177 EALAAMQAGQCRL

-222 RGLAAVRAALAR
+222 RALAAIRAALAR
-234 DEPAYV
+234 SEPAYV

-261 AAEVARILPGVPV
+261 AAELARILPGVPV
-274 WRLDREVLDPGMVP
+274 WRLDREVVDPGVVP
-288 PWAGQRP
+288 PWAGQQP

-341 SRAAAWCGPSRASA
+341 GRAATWCGPRGGA

-378 DLLWR
+378 EFFWR

-389 VELGFPARRLVLVEG
+389 VELGFPPARRLVLVEG
-404 PEPGEATAAMAALA
+404 PEPAEADAALAALA

-442 VEDAESAARACAPAR
+442 VEDAESAARALRPLLAEAS
-457 RGVPGRQPAPVGGR
+457 
-471 RAPRGPC
+471 RAGSPRMSVDVEPLEV
-478 RPPLASHPSKR
+478 LAS
-489 RTGNVAMLEIRLYGD
+489 
-504 PVLKQRSDPVTR
+504 
-516 FDAELARF
+516 
-524 GDDLLETLRAAHGAG
+524 
-539 LAAPRSG
+539 PR
-546 CSSACSPTTSPP
+546 
-558 TRRPAS
+558 
-564 TRSGSWST
+564 
-572 RSSPAGRASRRATR
+572 
-586 AACRSPASTTPAS
+586 
-599 GPWPSPWPPP
+599 
-609 TCAASGW
+609 
-616 SWTARGCWPAA
+616 
-627 SSTRSTTWTGCC
+627 
-639 SSSGMSRGDRKRALK
+639 
-654 EWRERELDLE
+654 
-664 LHGIAPHLH
+664 
-673 RSDLPGVRTSNP
+673 
-685 GPRSVP
+685 
-691 PDKTL
+691 

>member
-1 MGERSPTRTGAPSV
+1 VRIAGVQVLVDVPLFHLDRPFTYRVPEALAGQVHLGSRVKVPFGGRRRVDGWVVGRAPDLPSDARDLLRVVSPIPSFGPPGLDLLRWVADRYAATVTDTLRLAIPPRVAAVERPTGQGEPETATEQAGGEAVGERSPTETRVRGL
-15 VHSPPR
+15 VHSPSSASP
-21 PDPLVELVGA
+21 PSHPSSSSQTPSPSSPSDPLAALVA
-31 GRAGAVYWRPL
+31 GGWAGAVYWRPL
-42 PGEDRGARVVALVE
+42 PGEDRGARVIALVE
-56 AALAGGRGAIVVT
+56 AALARGRGAIVVT

-115 VVGGRSSVLAPLP
+115 AVGGRSSVLAPLDG
-128 ALGCVVVD
+128 LGCVVVD

-143 KEQRTPRFHARDV
+143 KEQRTPRFHAREV
-156 ALRRAAVG
+156 ALRRAAAA

-177 EAMAAMQAGQCRL
+177 EALAAMQAGQCRL

-222 RGLAAVRAALAR
+222 RGLAAIRAALGR
-234 DEPAYV
+234 QEPTYV

-261 AAEVARILPGVPV
+261 AAELVRILPGVPV

-341 SRAAAWCGPSRASA
+341 SRAAAWCGPRGGV

-378 DLLWR
+378 EFFWR
-383 HELPRR
+383 HELRRR
-389 VELGFPARRLVLVEG
+389 VELGFPPARRLVLVEG
-404 PEPGEATAAMAALA
+404 PEPGEATAAMAALS

-442 VEDAESAARACAPAR
+442 VEDAESAARSL
-457 RGVPGRQPAPVGGR
+457 
-471 RAPRGPC
+471 
-478 RPPLASHPSKR
+478 RPLLA
-489 RTGNVAMLEIRLYGD
+489 E
-504 PVLKQRSDPVTR
+504 
-516 FDAELARF
+516 
-524 GDDLLETLRAAHGAG
+524 
-539 LAAPRSG
+539 
-546 CSSACSPTTSPP
+546 
-558 TRRPAS
+558 
-564 TRSGSWST
+564 
-572 RSSPAGRASRRATR
+572 ASRAGSPRMSVDVEPLEVLAT
-586 AACRSPASTTPAS
+586 
-599 GPWPSPWPPP
+599 
-609 TCAASGW
+609 
-616 SWTARGCWPAA
+616 
-627 SSTRSTTWTGCC
+627 
-639 SSSGMSRGDRKRALK
+639 
-654 EWRERELDLE
+654 
-664 LHGIAPHLH
+664 
-673 RSDLPGVRTSNP
+673 
-685 GPRSVP
+685 PR
-691 PDKTL
+691 